1 MELSQHSSLL
11 TSQPH
16 FTQSILSLPFSLF
29 LFGFGKTLLS
39 LFFYVSFASFL
50 HPLTYVSKF
59 SPFFAVCLCNTI
71 HYPIR
76 PSDFTSIQ
84 WHQIYA
90 SSSKHSSNLQPHLDS
105 YPVSPPVCR
114 FTSSTQDFPNGVPL
128 VLPHTYTPTPHDLFL
143 LTILNFQISWKNFRI
158 VLILPLPWPVFQT
171 SQALNTFQ
179 ISTFFFNIVSKHIT
193 VVNKSYLLILF

>member
-16 FTQSILSLPFSLF
+16 FTQSSLSLSSSLF

-50 HPLTYVSKF
+50 HPLTHVSMS
-59 SPFFAVCLCNTI
+59 SPFFAVSLCNTI

-90 SSSKHSSNLQPHLDS
+90 SSSKHSSNLQPHFDS

-114 FTSSTQDFPNGVPL
+114 FTSSTQNFRNGVPL
-128 VLPHTYTPTPHDLFL
+128 ILPPHIHTNSTWPIPINNTELSDQLENN
-143 LTILNFQISWKNFRI
+143 LNFQISWKNFRI
-158 VLILPLPWPVFQT
+158 VLILPLRWPVFQT
-171 SQALNTFQ
+171 SQALSTFQ
-179 ISTFFFNIVSKHIT
+179 SPPSFSTLFPSISQ
-193 VVNKSYLLILF
+193 